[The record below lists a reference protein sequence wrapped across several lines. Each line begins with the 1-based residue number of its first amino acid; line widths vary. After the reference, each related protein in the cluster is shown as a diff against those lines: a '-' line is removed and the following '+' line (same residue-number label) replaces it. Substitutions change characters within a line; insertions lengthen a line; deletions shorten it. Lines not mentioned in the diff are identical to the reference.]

1 MCCVRHLCVLLVCCL
16 ISVSLASGLFVL
28 SRGVSEYDAQLQTR
42 MVSSGRA
49 TQPWL
54 CGQCFESA
62 NGASICE
69 QCSKGRHAH
78 AQGIR
83 EASLGLA
90 SVRASDWAPREFQQ
104 DVQRSMLRCLELF
117 ADHYSIFMQSTL
129 LLFWMLVSSWL
140 FWRCAAPS
148 HRRFLDNRHSRARQ
162 NLIRERSMPIQYAAQ
177 QLQEQSVPL
186 KPVEDH
192 YANMQRESTL
202 VHRRPSEAFI
212 AQPQPPHQL
221 YV

>member
-1 MCCVRHLCVLLVCCL
+1 MCCVRHLCVLFVCLL
-16 ISVSLASGLFVL
+16 ISVSLGSALLVL
-28 SRGVSEYDAQLQTR
+28 SRGASEYDAQLQTR
-42 MVSSGRA
+42 MVSSGRS

-62 NGASICE
+62 NSQSICE

-90 SVRASDWAPREFQQ
+90 SVRAADWAPREFQQ
-104 DVQRSMLRCLELF
+104 DVQRLMLRCLEKF

-129 LLFWMLVSSWL
+129 LLFWMLVTSWL

-148 HRRFLDNRHSRARQ
+148 HRRFIDNRHSRARQ
-162 NLIRERSMPIQYAAQ
+162 RLIQERSMPIQYAAQ
-177 QLQEQSVPL
+177 QLQEQHVPP
-186 KPVEDH
+186 KPSEDH
-192 YANMQRESTL
+192 YANMQRDSTL
-202 VHRRPSEAFI
+202 VHRRPSETFI
-212 AQPQPPHQL
+212 AQQPTQQQF
-221 YV
+221 YI